1 MRLSSILMGALVLG
15 AGDVMAQT
23 AVGIGT
29 TNPNSNTVLQV
40 ESAAGNKGFMMP
52 RLTTSQ
58 RNAMASGL
66 GAADAGLMVM
76 DRDLNQVFS
85 WSGSAWQTLSRLA
98 LPFYDSSL
106 VGMAARAPFQIIR
119 NSTGNDGAHLV
130 YLKNMN
136 PQFMGAAIMAETNSN
151 VFPGTAVY
159 GLQTGTGDV
168 AGAFRV
174 NNSGSGQPAL
184 YGETNGSG
192 SAVSGN
198 ALGGGNSVRGV
209 KQSTATGNAV
219 NGIHLGTSGNAGLF
233 QVTNAANS
241 SAAVRIETVGV
252 SQGLEVF
259 SAGSTAAINVTKPV
273 GSSSQGI
280 FIEHQGDSGP
290 VAQFRRTNANGV
302 GAAIIGYNNSNQS
315 QSLAIFGNHE
325 GTGDAAIVGRI
336 NNAANPFSAIYA
348 ETNGT
353 GSAIFA
359 SQLGNGR
366 GAQIQIGSATST
378 AIATR
383 SFTGGLGKAGLFTIN
398 NANNSDTAFVTET
411 NGSGVAL
418 AAVQRGSGPGAVINN
433 SGSNA
438 GTALRVLNASNNSG
452 SYGLEIYQTG
462 TLSNDALYV
471 LRSNGGGSAGNFQNT
486 NAGNTSSALYAQT
499 NAEGGHA
506 LGASN
511 VGNGYAFSIFSGG
524 SKVSTNVLATG
535 TTISS
540 RAVAYLINGGGP
552 YAFGFSVSEGD
563 LFYFFNNT
571 ALPITVGGVNIAGNT
586 GRTCVFLGGSLRGM

>member
-1 MRLSSILMGALVLG
+1 MRLTSLLIGVLVLG
-15 AGDVMAQT
+15 AGDVVAQT

-29 TNPNSNTVLQV
+29 TNPNGNTMLHV

-52 RLTTSQ
+52 RLTTGQ
-58 RNAMASGL
+58 RVAMANGL
-66 GAADAGLMVM
+66 GTADAGLLVL

-85 WSGSAWQTLSRLA
+85 WSGAVWQTLSRLT

-106 VGMAARAPFQIIR
+106 VGMAVRAPFQIIR
-119 NSTGNDGAHLV
+119 NSAGVDGAHLV

-136 PQFMGAAIMAETNSN
+136 PQFIGAAFMAETNSN
-151 VFPGTAVY
+151 VFPGTAIY

-174 NNSGSGQPAL
+174 DNSGSGQPAL

-198 ALGGGNSVRGV
+198 ALGSGNSVRGV
-209 KQSTATGNAV
+209 KQTSATGNAI
-219 NGIHLGTSGNAGLF
+219 NGRHMGTSGHAGLF
-233 QVTNAANS
+233 QVTNAANN
-241 SAAVRIETVGV
+241 SAAIRIETVGV
-252 SQGLEVF
+252 SQGLDILG
-259 SAGSTAAINVTKPV
+259 AGSVPAINVTKPA
-273 GSSSQGI
+273 GSSGQGI

-290 VAQFRRTNANGV
+290 VAQIRRTNPNGV

-315 QSLAIFGNHE
+315 QSLAIYGNHE

-336 NNAANPFSAIYA
+336 NNAANPFSAVFA

-359 SQLGNGR
+359 NQLGSGR

-383 SFTGGLGKAGLFTIN
+383 SFTGGLGKAGLFTISN
-398 NANNSDTAFVTET
+398 PVNADTAFLAET
-411 NGSGVAL
+411 NGTGAAI
-418 AAVQRGSGPGAVINN
+418 AAVQRGAGPGAVINMA
-433 SGSNA
+433 GANA
-438 GTALRVLNASNNSG
+438 GSALRIVNASNNSN
-452 SYGLEIYQTG
+452 SYGLEIHQSG

-486 NAGNTSSALYAQT
+486 NASNTSSALYAQT
-499 NAEGGHA
+499 NAEGGFA
-506 LGASN
+506 LGVSN
-511 VGNGYAFSIFSGG
+511 VGNGYAFSIFSG
-524 SKVSTNVLATG
+524 
-535 TTISS
+535 
-540 RAVAYLINGGGP
+540 
-552 YAFGFSVSEGD
+552 
-563 LFYFFNNT
+563 
-571 ALPITVGGVNIAGNT
+571 
-586 GRTCVFLGGSLRGM
+586 